1 MFVTFLWERTTL
13 AFFHSVGN
21 FPCFIQD
28 WNIKSSGLQIDLQH
42 SFNMRMLNMSWPW
55 ALSRSR
61 FRINVV
67 ISSLVNVTVE
77 IDLPV
82 FFLNIGGN
90 FTGVIYYRTLFSK
103 KAVKQFCLLFKISYV
118 FILMN
123 KRRYARKFKWH
134 RYTSLYMGLFWKVC
148 TRK

>member
-1 MFVTFLWERTTL
+1 MSLFLWTGTTL

-21 FPCFIQD
+21 SPCFIQD
-28 WNIKSSGLQIDLQH
+28 WNIKSSGFQIDLPH
-42 SFNMRMLNMSWPW
+42 TLG
-55 ALSRSR
+55 SR
-61 FRINVV
+61 FWINVAM
-67 ISSLVNVTVE
+67 SSLVNVAFE
-77 IDLPV
+77 IDCWNWH
-82 FFLNIGGN
+82 FQNIGEN